1 MVNIIRHFGCKYLEY
16 LLRVIYDSRDLRY
29 LKIHRERFAEWIV
42 ICALFQEDPGLIPRL
57 CEGLFS
63 RVEQE
68 NGRERIYRV
77 TIR

>member
-1 MVNIIRHFGCKYLEY
+1 MNTRKLCHELS
-16 LLRVIYDSRDLRY
+16 RVIYDLRDR
-29 LKIHRERFAEWIV
+29 RETSEFTVKDSPIKVV
-42 ICALFQEDPGLIPRL
+42 IFALFQEDPGLIPRL

-68 NGRERIYRV
+68 NDRERIYRV